1 MRVNKI
7 IIDKYKLLAVAL
19 FSLVI
24 LFADF
29 SYEVKCSDETVNVW
43 LTLQLREY
51 ETDMPIANT
60 SISVVVS
67 TVWGNLQAGPYFTDE
82 HGNATILLGKYP
94 SKTSKS
100 PPRITQITLVG
111 NYTIIEVN
119 NVFIEDIE
127 YTARYISGT
136 VDYRNLWI
144 AILQEEIDNNIF
156 LQVDCKVLR
165 SKIINISDS
174 DPVTGD
180 QSIIYVKPSAKV
192 ISEEV
197 GEKEFYESQYLVPLD
212 YYIYITTI
220 DSEKYP
226 YPPLKILINENV
238 SFINWIHYAASF
250 YTGNELES
258 LEGQINW
265 FKSAGLSLI
274 HEVGE
279 YGSLKN
285 LANRSLNFYQKGE
298 YSAALNGMKLFA
310 RRVANLKAWLSNQK
324 TLALLSAFGVSFFA
338 YGMASILSNFIFEEA
353 AENRKRLLIKILLF
367 VLLMLL
373 FSYTNP
379 SSKIACAILIEK
391 AISFSVSVIDYFTIA
406 LGTFVIGAST
416 YFVMMLLALRRASIT
431 DLAMRLGV
439 RGLKRRPFRTILTLT
454 TIAVVVS
461 SSILFTN
468 ISIARESKVRGTWIG
483 SHVPCLIIEH
493 DRYSPALNEHDI
505 EWINKQEWCENVT
518 YMEYIDPIDEWPA
531 RGIQIFRNGFIR
543 LTSDSPRQLVST
555 YLVDPIF
562 MDKYYNLSQYI
573 RGFWNDFSIDER
585 VVIVPTTYDVSIG
598 DYITLEMEEL
608 IVSDN
613 SIISKTKSYGLFR
626 VVGKFDPTQL
636 AEIKRLDNVPLFK
649 DAAKMVLLP
658 IGAIK
663 EPEIIIYTTT
673 VILKEGFNP
682 VDAAKDIAYSFG
694 VPVIANWNGLAALVV
709 WSLEVSLAG
718 FIPYLVPLAIAG
730 LMMYITATSIY
741 EERKR
746 EMFTLAVFGLDPRN
760 VFFTFLTE
768 IMLLGL
774 MGTFIGFFGSYLL
787 VILASFLSSMLGV
800 AAPPF
805 YAEWSVFTI
814 FVALFTGVIMVF
826 LGGYIPSV
834 RAQGLSLMGR
844 AKTHEIAG
852 ELIAKEDK
860 VIFPL
865 PIRETIQNGELLHNY
880 LKEVLGQI
888 PHSILDP
895 RSIKSEVRADGSF
908 SISFITLGPG
918 MVTIPCEI
926 KGIRSGE
933 ILALEVEV
941 PRSYA
946 EYEQIRKIFRDLE
959 AQVIGFSTWRDMQ
972 LRMSI
977 VREAPK
983 RQKTIDEVLEDIK
996 STIEQIKD
1004 FGKKLKV
1011 LESQKDR
1018 LTEEIYNE
1026 FRQKYLKMLNE
1037 KIKILRG
1044 MSVALEPHA
1053 TQIRDEI
1060 KKINMQV
1067 ERVTVAYSLGEITE
1081 EEYVKICSPL
1091 QSKLTAL
1098 KEKLKEIEEIFSFL
1112 KKPLESI

>member
-1 MRVNKI
+1 MRVNKM
-7 IIDKYKLLAVAL
+7 IDKYRLLAVAL

-29 SYEVKCSDETVNVW
+29 SYEAKCSDGTVNVW

-60 SISVVVS
+60 SISLVVS
-67 TVWGNLQAGPYFTDE
+67 TVWGKLQAGPYFTDE

-94 SKTSKS
+94 NKTSKN
-100 PPRITQITLVG
+100 PPRITRITLVG

-119 NVFIEDIE
+119 NVFIEDTE
-127 YTARYISGT
+127 YTAEYISGT
-136 VDYRNLWI
+136 VDYRNLRI
-144 AILQEEIDNNIF
+144 AILQEKIDNNIF
-156 LQVDCKVLR
+156 LQVDCRVLR

-180 QSIIYVKPSAKV
+180 QSIIYVNPSAKV

-197 GEKEFYESQYLVPLD
+197 EEKEFYESQYLVPLD
-212 YYIYITTI
+212 YYIYITTV

-226 YPPLKILINENV
+226 YPPLKILIDENV
-238 SFINWIHYAASF
+238 SFINWMYYAANF
-250 YTGNELES
+250 YTGNELEN
-258 LEGQINW
+258 LERKINW

-285 LANRSLNFYQKGE
+285 LANRSLNFYQKRE

-310 RRVANLKAWLSNQK
+310 RRVADLRGWLSNQRN
-324 TLALLSAFGVSFFA
+324 LALLSAFGVSFFT

-353 AENRKRLLIKILLF
+353 AENKKRLLTKILLF
-367 VLLMLL
+367 ILLMLL

-379 SSKIACAILIEK
+379 SSKIACAILIER

-416 YFVMMLLALRRASIT
+416 YFVMMLFALRKASIT

-439 RGLKRRPFRTILTLT
+439 RGLKRRPFRTILTLI

-468 ISIARESKVRGTWIG
+468 ISIARESKVRRTWIG

-505 EWINKQEWCENVT
+505 EWISKQEWCENVT
-518 YMEYIDPIDEWPA
+518 YMEYIDPMDQP
-531 RGIQIFRNGFIR
+531 GDIQIFRNGFIR
-543 LTSDSPRQLVST
+543 LTSEGPRQLIFL
-555 YLVDPIF
+555 YLVDPTF

-573 RGFWNDFSIDER
+573 RGFWSDFSVNER

-598 DYITLEMEEL
+598 DYVTLEMEEL
-608 IVSDN
+608 IVLDE
-613 SIISKTKSYGLFR
+613 SIITKDKSYGLFR

-636 AEIKRLDNVPLFK
+636 AEIKRLDNVPLFG
-649 DAAKMVLLP
+649 DAAKTVLLP

-673 VILKEGFNP
+673 VFLKEGFNP

-709 WSLEVSLAG
+709 WSLEVSLTG
-718 FIPYLVPLAIAG
+718 FIPYLIPLAIAG

-741 EERKR
+741 EERRR

-787 VILASFLSSMLGV
+787 VIFISFLSSMLGV
-800 AAPPF
+800 TAPPF

-834 RAQGLSLMGR
+834 RARGLSLMGR
-844 AKTHEIAG
+844 AKIREIAS

-888 PHSILDP
+888 PHSIVDP
-895 RSIKSEVRADGSF
+895 HSIKSEVRADGSF
-908 SISFITLGPG
+908 SISFIALGPG

-926 KGIRSGE
+926 KGIRSRE
-933 ILALEVEV
+933 TLALEVEV

-972 LRMSI
+972 LKMSI

-983 RQKTIDEVLEDIK
+983 RQKTIDEVLEDIR
-996 STIEQIKD
+996 SMIEQIKD

-1037 KIKILRG
+1037 KIKTLRG

-1060 KKINMQV
+1060 KKISVQV

-1112 KKPLESI
+1112 EKPLESI